1 VPGVEPTPVT
11 DPTPATE
18 GTAPTP
24 EAIGRLERARAAE
37 RLQTR
42 FYRALAAEAV
52 SSGDLSGEERLNE
65 LHADEQHHLAR
76 ITARLLEL
84 GLAPEPLAEPRPGGS
99 LPWPDWEDEARSR
112 EEEEIRFYTEL
123 MEAGGLDPVTRE
135 IIEEILASERQHA
148 RVLGGKWVPAS
159 PGGGVE

>member
-1 VPGVEPTPVT
+1 M
-11 DPTPATE
+11 
-18 GTAPTP
+18 
-24 EAIGRLERARAAE
+24 ERARAAE

-52 SSGDLSGEERLNE
+52 ACGDLSGEERLNE

-84 GLAPEPLAEPRPGGS
+84 GLTPDPLAEPVPGAA
-99 LPWPDWEDEARSR
+99 LPWPDWEGEARAR
-112 EEEEIRFYTEL
+112 EEGEIRLYGEL
-123 MEAGGLDPVTRE
+123 MEAGGLDPATQG
-135 IIEEILASERQHA
+135 IIQEILASERQHA